1 VKHALL
7 RSFRWL
13 ITTIVVVFAIVEL
26 ANMVIPGVRM
36 SLLAV
41 LAAVGA
47 ATLGMVSYELGKAG
61 LRRLRSRRLSP

>member
-1 VKHALL
+1 VLL

-13 ITTIVVVFAIVEL
+13 ITTVVIVFAIAEL

-41 LAAVGA
+41 LAASGA
-47 ATLGMVSYELGKAG
+47 AALGGLSYELGKAG
-61 LRRLRSRRLSP
+61 LRRLRSRRLAP